1 LRVLEAGY
9 WRVFGSWFKLEV
21 LSIGNPHK
29 CGFFTLMNAV
39 SSTHTIAAGVACQG
53 VNHVLSGES
62 WASAELARHAGKIIL
77 LKLPVGDLCFEI
89 TPAGLLAVSE
99 DSDASALVLELSAK
113 ALSGLAGSSGT
124 LREQAFK
131 AVKITGDADL
141 AQLLGRLV
149 SQVRWEYEEDLA
161 RLVGDAPANF
171 AVRQGKK
178 FVSASK
184 SAASDFVDNVVEYVT
199 EERKVLLNQRDFII
213 HKNSLNELRDAVD
226 RMDKRI
232 QLLVQKA
239 K

>member
-1 LRVLEAGY
+1 
-9 WRVFGSWFKLEV
+9 
-21 LSIGNPHK
+21 
-29 CGFFTLMNAV
+29 MNAV
-39 SSTHTIAAGVACQG
+39 SSTHTFAAGAACRG
-53 VNHVLSGES
+53 INHVLSS
-62 WASAELARHAGKIIL
+62 DPWATGELARHAGKTIL

-99 DSDASALVLELSAK
+99 ASDTSSLVLEVSAK
-113 ALSGLAGSSGT
+113 ALSELTGSTGS

-149 SQVRWEYEEDLA
+149 GQVRWEYEEDLA

-184 SAASDFVDNVVEYVT
+184 SAASDLLSNVVEYVS
-199 EERKVLLNQRDFII
+199 EERKVLLNQRDFMA
-213 HKNSLNELRDAVD
+213 HKNELNELRDADD
-226 RMDKRI
+226 RMEKRI
-232 QLLVQKA
+232 QILVQKVQ
-239 K
+239 

>member
-1 LRVLEAGY
+1 M
-9 WRVFGSWFKLEV
+9 
-21 LSIGNPHK
+21 
-29 CGFFTLMNAV
+29 TAV
-39 SSTHTIAAGVACQG
+39 SSTHTMAAGAACRG
-53 VNHVLSGES
+53 INHVLSSEP
-62 WASAELARHAGKIIL
+62 WATGELARHAGKTIL

-99 DSDASALVLELSAK
+99 ASDTSSLVLEVSAK
-113 ALSGLAGSSGT
+113 ALSELTGSTGS

-149 SQVRWEYEEDLA
+149 GQVRWEYEEDLA

-184 SAASDFVDNVVEYVT
+184 SAASDLLSNVVEYVS
-199 EERKVLLNQRDFII
+199 EERKVLLNQRDFMA
-213 HKNSLNELRDAVD
+213 HKNELSELRDAVD
-226 RMDKRI
+226 RMEKRI
-232 QLLVQKA
+232 QILVQKVQ
-239 K
+239 

>member
-1 LRVLEAGY
+1 
-9 WRVFGSWFKLEV
+9 
-21 LSIGNPHK
+21 
-29 CGFFTLMNAV
+29 MNAV
-39 SSTHTIAAGVACQG
+39 SSTHTIAAGAACRG
-53 VNHVLSGES
+53 INHVLSSEPWTTG
-62 WASAELARHAGKIIL
+62 ELARHAGKTIL

-99 DSDASALVLELSAK
+99 ASDTSSLVLEVSAR
-113 ALSGLAGSSGT
+113 ALSELTGSTGS

-149 SQVRWEYEEDLA
+149 GQVRWEYEEDLA

-184 SAASDFVDNVVEYVT
+184 SAASDLLSNVVEYVS
-199 EERKVLLNQRDFII
+199 EERKVLLNQRDFMA
-213 HKNSLNELRDAVD
+213 HKNELNELRDAVD
-226 RMDKRI
+226 RMEKRI
-232 QLLVQKA
+232 QILVQKVQ
-239 K
+239 